1 MQMTRK
7 KSSKFS
13 ADASCPIS
21 AGDTGSS
28 KAAFAVK
35 KARGDARV
43 QRGEQSTNIFVKE
56 KQNMCGIVGYV
67 GDNSAAPILLDGL
80 KKLEYRGYDSAGV
93 AVCRNGKITT
103 VKTKGRIAD
112 LEKQLETVGKP
123 EGCVGIGHT
132 RWATHGAPTDI
143 NAHPHSGSSG
153 RVTLVHNGIIENYL
167 ELKTELEAGGRSFI
181 SQTDTEVLAQLF
193 DSLYD
198 GDPLKTM
205 LEVIGRL
212 RGSYAVAV
220 LMSDRPD
227 EILAAKKDSPLIVG
241 VGSGENFLAS
251 DIPALLKYTRD
262 CAVMQDGEIAIV
274 GKTSVEFFDA
284 DGKRIDKKLMHIT
297 WDADSAEKGGYKH
310 FMKKEIAEQPKAVR
324 DTLAGRI
331 VDGKVELPE
340 FTMGDEQIKNI
351 NTIHIVACGS
361 AWHVGMTAKYIIER
375 SACILCECDLASEFR
390 YRHPVVRCNDLC
402 IVISQSGETADTLA
416 ALREAKSRGAHTVS
430 IVNVVESTI
439 ARESDDVI
447 YTMAGP
453 EIAVATTKAFSAQLA
468 AVYLLALRLS
478 RAVGSLSPEQEREH
492 CEALERLPQQIEE
505 TLAREAE
512 FKPLAGRFAKA
523 QSIFFIGR
531 GLDYSISLEGSLKLK
546 EISYIKSEAYA
557 AGELKHGTISLIE
570 PGTPVFAVA
579 TQPELFEKTLGNIR
593 EVKSRGAYVAAL
605 VGENSGDCSEFADFT
620 VRVPETL
627 PEYMPSLNVIPLQL
641 IAYFTAVERGCDVDK
656 PRNLAKSVTVE

>member
-1 MQMTRK
+1 
-7 KSSKFS
+7 
-13 ADASCPIS
+13 
-21 AGDTGSS
+21 
-28 KAAFAVK
+28 
-35 KARGDARV
+35 
-43 QRGEQSTNIFVKE
+43 
-56 KQNMCGIVGYV
+56 MCGIVGYV
-67 GDNSAAPILLDGL
+67 GDNSASPILIDGL
-80 KKLEYRGYDSAGV
+80 KKLEYRGYDSAGI

-103 VKTKGRIAD
+103 VKTKGRISD
-112 LEKQLETVGKP
+112 LQQKLDEVGTP
-123 EGCVGIGHT
+123 QGSVGIGHT
-132 RWATHGAPTDI
+132 RWATHGAPTDA

-167 ELKTELEAGGRSFI
+167 ELKAELEKQGRQFK

-198 GDPLKTM
+198 GNPLETM
-205 LEVIGRL
+205 LKVIKRV

-220 LMSDRPD
+220 LMSDHPD

-241 VGSGENFLAS
+241 IGSGENYLAS

-274 GKTSVEFFDA
+274 GKTSVGFFDS
-284 DGKRIDKKLMHIT
+284 DGKPIDKKLMHIT

-324 DTLAGRI
+324 DTLGGRI
-331 VDGKVELPE
+331 VDGRVNLPA
-340 FTMGDEQIKNI
+340 G
-351 NTIHIVACGS
+351 
-361 AWHVGMTAKYIIER
+361 
-375 SACILCECDLASEFR
+375 ILCECDLASEFR
-390 YRHPVVRCNDLC
+390 YRHPVVRDNDLC

-478 RAVGSLSPEQEREH
+478 RAVGRLDESEEKRH
-492 CEALERLPQQIEE
+492 CEALLRLPEQIEQILE
-505 TLAREAE
+505 NEEL
-512 FKPLAGRFAKA
+512 FKPVAERFSKA
-523 QSIFFIGR
+523 SSIFFIGR

-579 TQPELFEKTLGNIR
+579 TQPDLFEKTLGNIR

-605 VGENSGDCSEFADFT
+605 VGEDCENAGEFSDVAIK
-620 VRVPETL
+620 VPRTL
-627 PEYMPSLNVIPLQL
+627 PEYMPSLNVVPLQL